1 MWGQGANFSPAV
13 PGYCADTWQVSACH
27 CEERRDVAIRISLRQ
42 GITESSTSGE
52 YGKVLRIRL
61 APRHCRADTPHVSAC
76 HCEERSDVAIRSPC
90 GSTNQRAM
98 PKANTEK
105 CHEFA
110 RSTTYLPSS
119 SAGMRI
125 ATPVCALVR
134 NDMLKTD
141 AFLRVQERFPAVP
154 PGKRRHEANFCLS
167 LRGAKRR
174 GNP

>member
-1 MWGQGANFSPAV
+1 MWGQGANFSLAV

-27 CEERRDVAIRISLRQ
+27 CEERGDVAIRISLRQ
-42 GITESSTSGE
+42 SITESSTSGE
-52 YGKVLRIRL
+52 YVRR
-61 APRHCRADTPHVSAC
+61 
-76 HCEERSDVAIRSPC
+76 
-90 GSTNQRAM
+90 
-98 PKANTEK
+98 
-105 CHEFA
+105 HEFA
-110 RSTTYLPSS
+110 PTAAHLPGF

-174 GNP
+174 GNPHLLAAGHGGGQYFGQIRKALRICPK